1 MLCYSN
7 RILTIILFY
16 INCIMYH
23 DDNPNENEYA
33 CNCKYIEIQIIDP
46 YQVNQEPLWEIE
58 NRFEY
63 VFLH

>member
-33 CNCKYIEIQIIDP
+33 CNCKYIEI
-46 YQVNQEPLWEIE
+46 
-58 NRFEY
+58 
-63 VFLH
+63 